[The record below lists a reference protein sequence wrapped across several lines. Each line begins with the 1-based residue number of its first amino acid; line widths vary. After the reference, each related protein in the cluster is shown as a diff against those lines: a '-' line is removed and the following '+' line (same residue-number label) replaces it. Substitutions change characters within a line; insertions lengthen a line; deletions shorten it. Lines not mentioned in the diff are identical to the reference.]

1 MKTNEYKAQAFEYS
15 VGSEYFI
22 GSGTEFS
29 NSINEAITKAKD
41 EAYNNLV
48 YAEADEGDGTG
59 GTPILATIM
68 VWKRGKLII
77 NRTY

>member
-1 MKTNEYKAQAFEYS
+1 MGTKEYKAQAFEYTC
-15 VGSEYFI
+15 GSEYFI
-22 GSGTEFS
+22 GSGTVFS

-41 EAYNNLV
+41 GAYNNV
-48 YAEADEGDGTG
+48 VKAEAEEGDGTG

>member
-15 VGSEYFI
+15 HGSEYFL
-22 GSGTEFS
+22 GEGVVFS
-29 NSINEAITKAKD
+29 NSIKEAISKAKD
-41 EAYNNLV
+41 GAYANLTR
-48 YAEADEGDGTG
+48 AESKGDGLG